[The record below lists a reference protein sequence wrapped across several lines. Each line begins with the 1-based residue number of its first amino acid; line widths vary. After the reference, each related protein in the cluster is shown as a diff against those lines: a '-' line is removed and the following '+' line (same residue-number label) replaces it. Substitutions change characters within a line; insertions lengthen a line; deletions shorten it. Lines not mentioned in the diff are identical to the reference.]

1 MGLNDAEVKKQIDH
15 MIAFID
21 QEANEKVDEINA
33 KADEEFEIE
42 KSRLVQQQR
51 QKIISAYERKEKHLE
66 QQRKVQQ
73 SQLVNQARLR
83 ILKHREEQI
92 ESILTE
98 ARNQLTAVSQDT
110 ARYQELLL
118 GLITQG
124 LFQLLE
130 DRVIIQCREADKQLV
145 QAVVPEA
152 IARFKDATK
161 RDVEIYISD
170 KRHLDED
177 SCGGVKMT
185 SQSGNITVE
194 NTLNARLAMI
204 GQQMMPEIREVI
216 FGKNMNRKFLD

>member
-51 QKIISAYERKEKHLE
+51 QKIIAVYERKEKQLE

-73 SQLVNQARLR
+73 SQLVNQARLK

-92 ESILTE
+92 DNLLNE
-98 ARNQLTAVSQDT
+98 ARDHLSEVSKDET
-110 ARYQELLL
+110 RYQELLL
-118 GLITQG
+118 GLMTQG

-130 DRVIIQCREADKQLV
+130 DRVLVQCREEDKEIV
-145 QAVVPEA
+145 EAAIPQAIVNFKEA
-152 IARFKDATK
+152 SG
-161 RDVEIYISD
+161 RDVKIFISE
-170 KRHLDED
+170 KRHLPAD
-177 SCGGVKMT
+177 SCGGVIMT
-185 SQSGNITVE
+185 SEKGNIKVC
-194 NTLNARLAMI
+194 NTLNARLEMI

>member
-51 QKIISAYERKEKHLE
+51 QKIISVYERKEKQLD

-92 ESILTE
+92 DNLLNE
-98 ARNQLTAVSQDT
+98 ARHQLTAVSQDKT
-110 ARYQELLL
+110 RYQELLL
-118 GLITQG
+118 GLVTQG

-130 DRVIIQCREADKQLV
+130 DRVVVQCRESDKELV
-145 QAVVPEA
+145 QAVVPLAVANYKE
-152 IARFKDATK
+152 ATK
-161 RDVEIYISD
+161 RDVEIFISD
-170 KRHLDED
+170 KRHLDES

-194 NTLNARLAMI
+194 NTLNARLEMI

>member
-92 ESILTE
+92 EGILTE

-130 DRVIIQCREADKQLV
+130 DRVIIQCRAADKQLV
-145 QAVVPEA
+145 QAVIPEA

>member
-92 ESILTE
+92 EGILTE

-130 DRVIIQCREADKQLV
+130 DRVIIQCRPTDKQLV
-145 QAVVPEA
+145 QAVIPEA

>member
-51 QKIISAYERKEKHLE
+51 QKIITVYERKEKQLE

-92 ESILTE
+92 DNLLNE
-98 ARNQLTAVSQDT
+98 ARHQLAAVSQDT
-110 ARYQELLL
+110 QRYMELLL

-130 DRVIIQCREADKQLV
+130 DRVIVQCRKSDKELV
-145 QAVVPEA
+145 QSVIPEA
-152 IARFKDATK
+152 VANFKAATR
-161 RDVEIYISD
+161 RDVEIFISD
-170 KRHLDED
+170 KRHLDEE

-185 SQSGNITVE
+185 SQTGNITVE
-194 NTLNARLAMI
+194 NTLNARLEMI

>member
-110 ARYQELLL
+110 GRYQELLL

>member
-51 QKIISAYERKEKHLE
+51 QKIIAVYERKEKQLE

-73 SQLVNQARLR
+73 SQLVNQARLK

-92 ESILTE
+92 DNLLNE
-98 ARNQLTAVSQDT
+98 ARDHLAEVSRDEVQ
-110 ARYQELLL
+110 YQELLL

-130 DRVIIQCREADKQLV
+130 DRVIVQCREEDRALV
-145 QAVVPEA
+145 EAAIPQAVVNFKEA
-152 IARFKDATK
+152 SQRN
-161 RDVEIYISD
+161 VEIIISE
-170 KRHLDED
+170 KRHLSAD
-177 SCGGVKMT
+177 SCGGVIMT
-185 SQSGNITVE
+185 SEKGNIQVC
-194 NTLNARLAMI
+194 NTLNARLEMI